1 MPATKFFHH
10 PIGTFLLTMLLA
22 ATSLSHLSARAQVEK
37 QDTARWMRVEK
48 KSGWYTRQ
56 LKKAEKMARG
66 FNKIDTNYIEPQLYN
81 FTVMLQNTNNYEVYR
96 LNNKEGQNIVFA
108 PEPSVRIGPF
118 VGWQW
123 IFLGY
128 TLDVKHINFGG
139 DDKQRQEYDLSLYSS
154 MVGIDFYYRKT
165 GNDYKIRSL
174 NLGTNIDT
182 RNVEGSDFGGLTSTV
197 KGLNIYY
204 IFNHSRFSYPA
215 AFSQSTV
222 QRRSAGSPLLGI
234 GYTKHTL
241 SVNWNELNKIITEK
255 LGNKADEA
263 GLDSTMMFGRVKYS
277 NISISGGYAYNW
289 VFAHNWLMAG
299 SITLG
304 LAYKRTKGD
313 MEHRRFSLRQ
323 FSTKNLNIDGTA
335 RFGIVW
341 NNTRWY
347 AGTSAILHAY
357 NYRRSQFSTNNL
369 FGNIN
374 IYAGF
379 NFGRK
384 GKKKKN
390 KAK

>member
-1 MPATKFFHH
+1 
-10 PIGTFLLTMLLA
+10 
-22 ATSLSHLSARAQVEK
+22 
-37 QDTARWMRVEK
+37 
-48 KSGWYTRQ
+48 
-56 LKKAEKMARG
+56 
-66 FNKIDTNYIEPQLYN
+66 
-81 FTVMLQNTNNYEVYR
+81 
-96 LNNKEGQNIVFA
+96 
-108 PEPSVRIGPF
+108 
-118 VGWQW
+118 
-123 IFLGY
+123 
-128 TLDVKHINFGG
+128 
-139 DDKQRQEYDLSLYSS
+139 
-154 MVGIDFYYRKT
+154 
-165 GNDYKIRSL
+165 
-174 NLGTNIDT
+174 
-182 RNVEGSDFGGLTSTV
+182 
-197 KGLNIYY
+197 
-204 IFNHSRFSYPA
+204 
-215 AFSQSTV
+215 
-222 QRRSAGSPLLGI
+222 
-234 GYTKHTL
+234 
-241 SVNWNELNKIITEK
+241 
-255 LGNKADEA
+255 
-263 GLDSTMMFGRVKYS
+263 MMFGRVKYS